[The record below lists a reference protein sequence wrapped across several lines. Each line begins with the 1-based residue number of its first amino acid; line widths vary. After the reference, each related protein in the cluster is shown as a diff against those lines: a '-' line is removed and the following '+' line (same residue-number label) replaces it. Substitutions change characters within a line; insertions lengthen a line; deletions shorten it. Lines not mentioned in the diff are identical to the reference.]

1 MNEIKYCVASV
12 RVDMTGAE
20 VTYYA
25 GSNDMYGLH
34 RVGDI
39 NDPNV
44 IWHDTEDKAL
54 KCRFNAND
62 CVIARHI
69 EYIPKFKKSE
79 K

>member
-1 MNEIKYCVASV
+1 MKEIKYCVASV
-12 RVDMTGAE
+12 RVDSTGAD

-25 GSNDMYGLH
+25 VSDDSYGLH
-34 RVGDI
+34 RVCDI

-44 IWHDTEDKAL
+44 IWHDTEDRAL
-54 KCRFNAND
+54 KFRFNAND

-69 EYIPKFKKSE
+69 DHIPKFKKSE